1 MNMFKKIV
9 FGLAILA
16 MLAVVSPLRAAEEH
30 AGAKGAAAA
39 PEAAPAEHGREHGVI
54 EFDAATAVWVVI
66 IFVVL
71 LAILYPT
78 AWKSVLD
85 GLKKREERIR
95 KDIADAEAAR
105 AKAEATL
112 KQYQNQ
118 LAEAESK
125 VREMIAGAV
134 SEGEKIAADIRAKAQ
149 HEGEET
155 RQRALREIESA
166 KQQALSE
173 IYERAADISTSI
185 AAKILRRS
193 INPDD
198 QRDLV
203 QQGLAELETAS
214 K

>member
-1 MNMFKKIV
+1 V
-9 FGLAILA
+9 LALGLPA
-16 MLAVVSPLRAAEEH
+16 RAAEERAAEPAH
-30 AGAKGAAAA
+30 AGAQQPAS
-39 PEAAPAEHGREHGVI
+39 AEHGREHGVI

-71 LAILYPT
+71 LVILYPT
-78 AWKSVLD
+78 AWKSVLE
-85 GLKKREERIR
+85 GLKKREQRIR

-112 KQYQNQ
+112 KQYQAQ

-134 SEGEKIAADIRAKAQ
+134 GQGEKMAAEIRAKAQ

-155 RQRALREIESA
+155 RERAIRDIEAA
-166 KQQALSE
+166 KQQAVAE
-173 IYERAADISTSI
+173 IYQRAAEISTSI
-185 AAKILRRS
+185 ASKILRRN

-203 QQGLAELETAS
+203 QQGLAELES
-214 K
+214 SSR